1 MAFNQSIFYTFVDR
15 KHSSSDWLRNKST
28 WEQNFYKTQFEIYFT
43 TLNRFLN
50 QKSVRILGKT
60 RKNLLCVF
68 YCIDKLYYMR
78 NSEDLV
84 HMCNER
90 KA

>member
-1 MAFNQSIFYTFVDR
+1 MAFNQSIFYTFVAR
-15 KHSSSDWLRNKST
+15 KHLSSDWLRNEST
-28 WEQNFYKTQFEIYFT
+28 WEQKFDETLFEIYF
-43 TLNRFLN
+43 RFLN